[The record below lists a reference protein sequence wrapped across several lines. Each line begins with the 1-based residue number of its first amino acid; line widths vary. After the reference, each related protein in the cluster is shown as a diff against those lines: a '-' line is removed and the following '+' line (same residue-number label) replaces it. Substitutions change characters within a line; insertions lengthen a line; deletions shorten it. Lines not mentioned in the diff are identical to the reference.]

1 MHAEIATQWADALRA
16 TPRSRRHRQLLR
28 TNDERM
34 SPLGVL
40 ASITTPHLPKVKW
53 HLDRFYGHWAL
64 VPLVGAPSTTMLV
77 PDLARHCAIATGCD
91 PHFQGRLSIYDLGS
105 NGMSFESLAE
115 LILKYHQTL

>member
-1 MHAEIATQWADALRA
+1 MRAEIAAQWADALRA
-16 TPRSRRHRQLLR
+16 TPRSRRHHRLLR
-28 TNDERM
+28 TNDDRM

-40 ASITTPHLPKVKW
+40 ASITSPHVPKVQW
-53 HLDRFYGHWAL
+53 QPFNGHWAL

-105 NGMSFESLAE
+105 NGMSFEHIAE
-115 LILKYHQTL
+115 LILKYHPTL